1 MIIVLTNVCIE
12 HPLSRQCN
20 TPRMSFPITNY
31 LLFCRGI
38 LHSSVPPKKLS
49 LLKYLVIA
57 TEKCLTFL
65 QYSWAN
71 CDRARR
77 EEAKK
82 GGYSVRVNTSYDLIL
97 SCFCFRTVDVPFR
110 VHIPSDLRPFL
121 RSLPGTCKDTAL
133 VHRSSLR
140 PTLNNPEGHLKNGSC
155 QW

>member
-1 MIIVLTNVCIE
+1 VTRFDHQRVPPFVVIIVLTNVCIE

-31 LLFCRGI
+31 LLFCRGM

-65 QYSWAN
+65 QYFWAN

-82 GGYSVRVNTSYDLIL
+82 GGIRFVSILVTTLFDRVFVLGLCQRSFPSPYTITSPSL
-97 SCFCFRTVDVPFR
+97 STVSTWNVQKHSAGPACG
-110 VHIPSDLRPFL
+110 PL
-121 RSLPGTCKDTAL
+121 
-133 VHRSSLR
+133 
-140 PTLNNPEGHLKNGSC
+140 
-155 QW
+155 

>member
-1 MIIVLTNVCIE
+1 MTRFDHQRVPPFVVIIVLTNVCIE

-31 LLFCRGI
+31 LLFCRGM
-38 LHSSVPPKKLS
+38 LHGSVPPKKLS

-82 GGYSVRVNTSYDLIL
+82 GGIRFVSILVTTLFDRVFVLGLCQGSFPSPYTITSPSL
-97 SCFCFRTVDVPFR
+97 STVSTWNVQKHSAGPACG
-110 VHIPSDLRPFL
+110 PL
-121 RSLPGTCKDTAL
+121 
-133 VHRSSLR
+133 
-140 PTLNNPEGHLKNGSC
+140 
-155 QW
+155 